1 MAGYSNKLLFL
12 FLLCVTFIM
21 SDESFKNKIE
31 GKPEKTEDSSS
42 ALCKFNFFCNTLVLT
57 LHLSIH
63 YYFLL
68 VERLLHIKRSEQKEA
83 VQRIVGIKSVEKQQK
98 LLELVITKIMQVS
111 HSYLAIH

>member
-42 ALCKFNFFCNTLVLT
+42 ALCKFNIFFV
-57 LHLSIH
+57 IH
-63 YYFLL
+63 SFLPCTC
-68 VERLLHIKRSEQKEA
+68 RFI
-83 VQRIVGIKSVEKQQK
+83 
-98 LLELVITKIMQVS
+98 ITF
-111 HSYLAIH
+111 Y